1 MDFRTSGEVLHDVR
15 QALQGNKTASLS
27 DSEIEQLSAGITKGV
42 DDFLNTHRETE
53 FTLEQVI
60 DAVDGRLRLA
70 GAISRDTD
78 AAKLDA
84 IHDATDAGTH
94 SAVERMSA

>member
-1 MDFRTSGEVLHDVR
+1 MDFRTSGEVLHEVR
-15 QALQGNKTASLS
+15 EVLQKNKTAGLS
-27 DSEIEQLSAGITKGV
+27 DTEIELLSAGIIKGV

-60 DAVDGRLRLA
+60 DTVDGRLRLA
-70 GAISRDTD
+70 GTISRDTD
-78 AAKLDA
+78 AVKLDA
-84 IHDATDAGTH
+84 IHDATDAATH